1 MAVLHSRAG
10 IVAMAPSPSRMALGG
25 TQFIASATN
34 GQWEGRAPA
43 RPLLRCRF
51 RSSGSSTLPC
61 DARRRGAPLLRPL
74 ARLTAF
80 GGYVATGAPSWR
92 WRPRHRAWHWEGR
105 NSLRPPRMDNGSST
119 LPCDARRRGA
129 PLLRPLARLT
139 AFGGYVATVRK
150 SAYSVATSAPLPRD
164 ARRRVSPLPEC
175 LFASTWTCGGD
186 LLYYMT

>member
-25 TQFIASATN
+25 TQSIASATN
-34 GQWEGRAPA
+34 GQREGRAPA
-43 RPLLRCRF
+43 RPLFRCRF
-51 RSSGSSTLPC
+51 RSSGSSPLPR
-61 DARRRGAPLLRPL
+61 DARRRGA
-74 ARLTAF
+74 
-80 GGYVATGAPSWR
+80 VATVRKSAYSVATSAPL
-92 WRPRHRAWHWEGR
+92 PR
-105 NSLRPPRMDNGSST
+105 
-119 LPCDARRRGA
+119 DARRRGA

-175 LFASTWTCGGD
+175 LFASTWTCPLETVDCRDG
-186 LLYYMT
+186 